1 MVAACG
7 HWRDIDVWDGSTY
20 SYYTEGRDI
29 YIRFKAMPYDIN
41 LFTIVD
47 VSMVSSSSNFALSGT
62 ISVVEAVPYSDDLMY
77 EPIPY
82 DFLYTY

>member
-29 YIRFKAMPYDIN
+29 YIRFKAMPYDVN

-47 VSMVSSSSNFALSGT
+47 VSMAALSLNFALSG
-62 ISVVEAVPYSDDLMY
+62 ISGETTVPYSDDLMY

>member
-20 SYYTEGRDI
+20 TYYSEGRDI
-29 YIRFKAMPYDIN
+29 FIRFKAMPYDVN

-47 VSMVSSSSNFALSGT
+47 VSMVSSSSNLLPSDL
-62 ISVVEAVPYSDDLMY
+62 SVVVAVPYSDDLMY